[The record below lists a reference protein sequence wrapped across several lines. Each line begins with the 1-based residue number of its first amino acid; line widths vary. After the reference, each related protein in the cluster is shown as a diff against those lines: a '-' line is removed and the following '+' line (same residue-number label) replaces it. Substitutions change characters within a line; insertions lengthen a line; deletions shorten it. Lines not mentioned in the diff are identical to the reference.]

1 MKYQVMMSDDAE
13 ADLFDIYTHVAAA
26 ESSQRAAILLERLE
40 QAARSL
46 QTNPQRGRVPPELLE
61 FGVTEFLEI
70 DVKPYRLIYRLGRK
84 RVYIHCVLDG
94 RRDMERL
101 LQERVLR

>member
-1 MKYQVMMSDDAE
+1 MKYHVMMSDDAE
-13 ADLFDIYTHVAAA
+13 ADLFDIYTYVASA
-26 ESSQRAAILLERLE
+26 ESSQRAAALLERLE
-40 QAARSL
+40 QAARTL
-46 QTNPQRGRVPPELLE
+46 QTNPQRGHVPPELLE

-70 DVKPYRLIYRLGRK
+70 DVKPYRLIYRLARK